1 MLSFIIFLLSVIL
14 IIIKKKVNKRLW
26 CVLCFIPLAISIIHF
41 IVYFVPND
49 FIIRNFLFMYIFS
62 ILFLVLPFIYNKE
75 KIFKISSII
84 IIILGFISF
93 FMTFYNTI
101 MVENIHNL
109 NYYSYTDSFN
119 KTISILKKEYVL
131 NEHKK
136 IDYDKL
142 YSKYY
147 PLIEQAENENNE
159 QLYYKTMFEFSKNFK
174 DGHFGFEIYYTTLE
188 ETIRRLDFA
197 NDYYNKDYGFGSVL
211 LSDGNIVAILVDEN
225 SEAYNKGLRDGMIIT
240 KKDNIDIHKVLDE
253 IITHIGAYPVLED
266 ERLLNSFYLFGQ
278 GNDEINVSFLNEE
291 NEEITITIRA
301 ADNTTSKLD
310 ELCLKIMHQDY
321 DLENLDTKM
330 LDSNTGYIYVSNEMY
345 SPFKGAVGYL
355 FDDSSYLTKVV
366 DEKLQN
372 LINQG
377 MTDLIID
384 LRANSGGYL
393 TESEAIA
400 SLFTNDSYLVAKDAK
415 YFSNLYD
422 KSYLRGNGKAMI
434 FTPNPEMVMEAR
446 KNKEFMKILN
456 SSTMNVPDGI
466 GIVYGSKFTSNPIK
480 HRVAGYDLML
490 VVFDKMKDMGKTA
503 YFFGGAPEIADR
515 AKEAIEKRFPGLKVV
530 GTANG
535 YFDSEREKEIIAEIN
550 ELKPDLLL
558 VGIGFPKQ

>member
-147 PLIEQAENENNE
+147 PIIEQAENENNE

-225 SEAYNKGLRDGMIIT
+225 SEAYNNGLRDGMIIT

-422 KSYLRGNGKAMI
+422 KSYLRGNGKYSD
-434 FTPNPEMVMEAR
+434 
-446 KNKEFMKILN
+446 MKITVLV
-456 SSTMNVPDGI
+456 SSDTASAGDCLAYLLSKNPNV
-466 GIVYGSKFTSNPIK
+466 
-480 HRVAGYDLML
+480 R
-490 VVFDKMKDMGKTA
+490 
-503 YFFGGAPEIADR
+503 
-515 AKEAIEKRFPGLKVV
+515 
-530 GTANG
+530 
-535 YFDSEREKEIIAEIN
+535 
-550 ELKPDLLL
+550 L
-558 VGIGFPKQ
+558 VGFTNSNNSAQSVGGVIFLSGGTSVINYPIYKSYGNDDKIFIDTDFTGMANIKLDYRINITKENIKDIFYSDENYDYALNYAIQLMN

>member
-14 IIIKKKVNKRLW
+14 FRIKKKVNKRLW

-422 KSYLRGNGKAMI
+422 KSYLRGNGKYSD
-434 FTPNPEMVMEAR
+434 
-446 KNKEFMKILN
+446 MKITVLV
-456 SSTMNVPDGI
+456 SSDTASAGDCLAYLLSKNPNV
-466 GIVYGSKFTSNPIK
+466 
-480 HRVAGYDLML
+480 R
-490 VVFDKMKDMGKTA
+490 
-503 YFFGGAPEIADR
+503 
-515 AKEAIEKRFPGLKVV
+515 
-530 GTANG
+530 
-535 YFDSEREKEIIAEIN
+535 
-550 ELKPDLLL
+550 L
-558 VGIGFPKQ
+558 VGFTNSNNSAQSVGGVIFLSGGTSVINYPIYKSYGNDDKIFIDTDFTGMANIKLDYRINITKENIKDIFYSDENYDYALNYAIQLMN

>member
-1 MLSFIIFLLSVIL
+1 MWHFLSLGSMLSFIIFLLSVIL

-159 QLYYKTMFEFSKNFK
+159 QLYYKTMFEFSRNFK
-174 DGHFGFEIYYTTLE
+174 DGHFKFEIYYTTLE

-253 IITHIGAYPVLED
+253 IITNIGACPVLED

-301 ADNTTSKLD
+301 TDNTTSKLD
-310 ELCLKIMHQDY
+310 ELYWKIMYQDY

-400 SLFTNDSYLVAKDAK
+400 SLFTNDSYLVLKDAK

-422 KSYLRGNGKAMI
+422 KSYLRGNGKYS
-434 FTPNPEMVMEAR
+434 N
-446 KNKEFMKILN
+446 MKITVLVN
-456 SSTMNVPDGI
+456 SDTASAGDCLAYLLSKNPNV
-466 GIVYGSKFTSNPIK
+466 
-480 HRVAGYDLML
+480 R
-490 VVFDKMKDMGKTA
+490 
-503 YFFGGAPEIADR
+503 
-515 AKEAIEKRFPGLKVV
+515 
-530 GTANG
+530 
-535 YFDSEREKEIIAEIN
+535 
-550 ELKPDLLL
+550 L
-558 VGIGFPKQ
+558 VGFTNSNNSAQSVGGVIFLSGGTSLIKYPIYKSYGNDDKIFIDTDFTGMANIKLDYIINITKENIKDIFYSDENYDYALNYAIQLMN

>member
-1 MLSFIIFLLSVIL
+1 MWHFLSLGSMLSFIIFLLSVIL

-188 ETIRRLDFA
+188 ETIRRSDFA

-253 IITHIGAYPVLED
+253 IITHIGACPVLED

-301 ADNTTSKLD
+301 TDNITSKLD
-310 ELCLKIMHQDY
+310 ELYWKIMYYDY

-384 LRANSGGYL
+384 LRVNSGGYL

-400 SLFTNDSYLVAKDAK
+400 SLFTNDSYLVSKDAK

-422 KSYLRGNGKAMI
+422 KSYLRGNGKYSD
-434 FTPNPEMVMEAR
+434 
-446 KNKEFMKILN
+446 MKITVLVN
-456 SSTMNVPDGI
+456 SDTASAGDCLAYLLSKNPNV
-466 GIVYGSKFTSNPIK
+466 
-480 HRVAGYDLML
+480 R
-490 VVFDKMKDMGKTA
+490 
-503 YFFGGAPEIADR
+503 
-515 AKEAIEKRFPGLKVV
+515 
-530 GTANG
+530 
-535 YFDSEREKEIIAEIN
+535 
-550 ELKPDLLL
+550 L
-558 VGIGFPKQ
+558 VGFTNSNNSAQSVGGVIFLSGGTSVINYPIYKSYGNDDKIFIDTDFTGMANIKLDYRINITKENIKDIFYSDENYDYALNYAIQLMN

>member
-1 MLSFIIFLLSVIL
+1 MWHFLSLGSMLSFIIFLLSVIL

-84 IIILGFISF
+84 ITILGFISF

-188 ETIRRLDFA
+188 ETIRRLDFV

-253 IITHIGAYPVLED
+253 IITNIGAYPVLED

-301 ADNTTSKLD
+301 TDNTTSKLD
-310 ELCLKIMHQDY
+310 ELYWKIMYQDY

-330 LDSNTGYIYVSNEMY
+330 LDSNTGYIYVSKETY

-355 FDDSSYLTKVV
+355 FDDSSYLKKVV

-384 LRANSGGYL
+384 LRVNSGGYL
-393 TESEAIA
+393 TESAAIA

-422 KSYLRGNGKAMI
+422 KSYLRGNGKYSD
-434 FTPNPEMVMEAR
+434 
-446 KNKEFMKILN
+446 MKITVLVN
-456 SSTMNVPDGI
+456 SDTASAGDCLAYLLSKNPNV
-466 GIVYGSKFTSNPIK
+466 
-480 HRVAGYDLML
+480 R
-490 VVFDKMKDMGKTA
+490 
-503 YFFGGAPEIADR
+503 
-515 AKEAIEKRFPGLKVV
+515 
-530 GTANG
+530 
-535 YFDSEREKEIIAEIN
+535 
-550 ELKPDLLL
+550 L
-558 VGIGFPKQ
+558 VGFTNSNNSAQSVGGVIFLSGGTSLINYPIYKSYGNDDKIFIDTDFTGMANIKLDYRINITKENIKDIFYSDENYDYVLNYAIQLMN

>member
-14 IIIKKKVNKRLW
+14 IIIKQKVNKRLW

-119 KTISILKKEYVL
+119 KMISILKKEYVL

-188 ETIRRLDFA
+188 ETIRRSDFA

-225 SEAYNKGLRDGMIIT
+225 CEAYNKGLRDGMIIT
-240 KKDNIDIHKVLDE
+240 KKDNIDIQKVLDE
-253 IITHIGAYPVLED
+253 IITPKDAFPVLED

-301 ADNTTSKLD
+301 NDNTTSKLD
-310 ELCLKIMHQDY
+310 ELYWKIMYYDY

-384 LRANSGGYL
+384 LRVNSGGYL

-400 SLFTNDSYLVAKDAK
+400 SLFTNDSYLVSKDAK

-422 KSYLRGNGKAMI
+422 KSYLRGNGKYSD
-434 FTPNPEMVMEAR
+434 
-446 KNKEFMKILN
+446 MKITVLVN
-456 SSTMNVPDGI
+456 SDTASAGDCLAYLLSKNPNV
-466 GIVYGSKFTSNPIK
+466 
-480 HRVAGYDLML
+480 R
-490 VVFDKMKDMGKTA
+490 
-503 YFFGGAPEIADR
+503 
-515 AKEAIEKRFPGLKVV
+515 
-530 GTANG
+530 
-535 YFDSEREKEIIAEIN
+535 
-550 ELKPDLLL
+550 L
-558 VGIGFPKQ
+558 VGFTNSNNSAQSVGGVIFLSGGTSVINYPIYKSYGNDDKIFIDTDFTGMANIKLDYRINITKENIKDIFCSDENYDYVLNYAMQLMN

>member
-147 PLIEQAENENNE
+147 PIIEQAENENNE

-174 DGHFGFEIYYTTLE
+174 DGHFGFEIYYTKLE

-225 SEAYNKGLRDGMIIT
+225 SEAYNNGLRDGMIIT

-422 KSYLRGNGKAMI
+422 KSYLRGNGKYSD
-434 FTPNPEMVMEAR
+434 
-446 KNKEFMKILN
+446 MKITVLV
-456 SSTMNVPDGI
+456 SSDTASAGDCLAYLLSKNPNV
-466 GIVYGSKFTSNPIK
+466 
-480 HRVAGYDLML
+480 R
-490 VVFDKMKDMGKTA
+490 
-503 YFFGGAPEIADR
+503 
-515 AKEAIEKRFPGLKVV
+515 
-530 GTANG
+530 
-535 YFDSEREKEIIAEIN
+535 
-550 ELKPDLLL
+550 L
-558 VGIGFPKQ
+558 VGFTNSNNSAQSVGGVIFLSGGTSVINYPIYKSYGNDDKIFIDTDFTGMANIKLDYRINITKENIKDIFYSDENYDYALNYAIQLMN

>member
-253 IITHIGAYPVLED
+253 IITNIGACPVLED

-301 ADNTTSKLD
+301 TDNTTSKLD
-310 ELCLKIMHQDY
+310 ELYWKIMYQDY

-422 KSYLRGNGKAMI
+422 KSYLRGNGKYSD
-434 FTPNPEMVMEAR
+434 
-446 KNKEFMKILN
+446 MKITVLV
-456 SSTMNVPDGI
+456 SSDTASAGDCLAYLLSKNPNV
-466 GIVYGSKFTSNPIK
+466 
-480 HRVAGYDLML
+480 R
-490 VVFDKMKDMGKTA
+490 
-503 YFFGGAPEIADR
+503 
-515 AKEAIEKRFPGLKVV
+515 
-530 GTANG
+530 
-535 YFDSEREKEIIAEIN
+535 
-550 ELKPDLLL
+550 L
-558 VGIGFPKQ
+558 VGFTNSNNSAQSVGGVIFLSGGTSVINYPIYKSYGNDDKIFIDTDFTGMANIKLDYRINITKENIKDIFYSDENYDYALNYAIQLMN

>member
-1 MLSFIIFLLSVIL
+1 MWHFLSLGSMLSFIIFLLSVIL

-422 KSYLRGNGKAMI
+422 KSYLRGNGKYSD
-434 FTPNPEMVMEAR
+434 
-446 KNKEFMKILN
+446 MKITVLV
-456 SSTMNVPDGI
+456 SSDTASAGDCLAYLLSKNPNV
-466 GIVYGSKFTSNPIK
+466 
-480 HRVAGYDLML
+480 R
-490 VVFDKMKDMGKTA
+490 
-503 YFFGGAPEIADR
+503 
-515 AKEAIEKRFPGLKVV
+515 
-530 GTANG
+530 
-535 YFDSEREKEIIAEIN
+535 
-550 ELKPDLLL
+550 L
-558 VGIGFPKQ
+558 VGFTNSNNSAQSVGGVIFLSGGTSVINYPIYKSYGNDDKIFIDTDFTGMANIKLDYRINITKENIKDIFYSDENYDYALNYAIQLMN

>member
-1 MLSFIIFLLSVIL
+1 
-14 IIIKKKVNKRLW
+14 
-26 CVLCFIPLAISIIHF
+26 
-41 IVYFVPND
+41 
-49 FIIRNFLFMYIFS
+49 
-62 ILFLVLPFIYNKE
+62 
-75 KIFKISSII
+75 
-84 IIILGFISF
+84 
-93 FMTFYNTI
+93 

-422 KSYLRGNGKAMI
+422 KSYLRGNGKYSD
-434 FTPNPEMVMEAR
+434 
-446 KNKEFMKILN
+446 MKITVLV
-456 SSTMNVPDGI
+456 SSDTASAGDCLAYLLSKNPNV
-466 GIVYGSKFTSNPIK
+466 
-480 HRVAGYDLML
+480 R
-490 VVFDKMKDMGKTA
+490 
-503 YFFGGAPEIADR
+503 
-515 AKEAIEKRFPGLKVV
+515 
-530 GTANG
+530 
-535 YFDSEREKEIIAEIN
+535 
-550 ELKPDLLL
+550 L
-558 VGIGFPKQ
+558 VGFTNSNNSAQSVGGVIFLSGGTSVINYPIYKSYGNDDKIFIDTDFTGMANIKLDYRINITKENIKDIFYSDENYDYALNYAIQLMN

>member
-1 MLSFIIFLLSVIL
+1 MWHFLSLGSMLSFIIFLLSVIL

-253 IITHIGAYPVLED
+253 IITNIGACPVLED

-301 ADNTTSKLD
+301 TDNTTSKLD
-310 ELCLKIMHQDY
+310 ELYWKIMYQDY

-384 LRANSGGYL
+384 LRVNSGGYF
-393 TESEAIA
+393 TESAAIA
-400 SLFTNDSYLVAKDAK
+400 SLFTNDSYLVLKDAK

-422 KSYLRGNGKAMI
+422 KSYLRGNGKYSD
-434 FTPNPEMVMEAR
+434 
-446 KNKEFMKILN
+446 MKITVLVN
-456 SSTMNVPDGI
+456 SDTASAGDCLAYLLSKNPNV
-466 GIVYGSKFTSNPIK
+466 
-480 HRVAGYDLML
+480 R
-490 VVFDKMKDMGKTA
+490 
-503 YFFGGAPEIADR
+503 
-515 AKEAIEKRFPGLKVV
+515 
-530 GTANG
+530 
-535 YFDSEREKEIIAEIN
+535 
-550 ELKPDLLL
+550 L
-558 VGIGFPKQ
+558 VGFTNSNNSAQSVGGVIFLSGGTSVIYYPIYKSYGNDDKIFIDTDFTRMANIKLDYRINITKENIKDIFYSDENYDYALNYAIQLMN

>member
-1 MLSFIIFLLSVIL
+1 MWHFLSLGSMLSFIIFLLSVIL
-14 IIIKKKVNKRLW
+14 IIIKQKVNKRLW

-119 KTISILKKEYVL
+119 KMISILKKEYVL

-188 ETIRRLDFA
+188 ETIRRSDFA

-225 SEAYNKGLRDGMIIT
+225 CEAYNKGLRDGMIIT
-240 KKDNIDIHKVLDE
+240 KKDNIDIQKVLDE
-253 IITHIGAYPVLED
+253 IITPKDAFPVLED

-301 ADNTTSKLD
+301 NDNTTSKLD
-310 ELCLKIMHQDY
+310 ELYWKIMYYDY

-384 LRANSGGYL
+384 LRVNSGGYL

-400 SLFTNDSYLVAKDAK
+400 SLFTNDSYLVSKDAK

-422 KSYLRGNGKAMI
+422 KSYLRGNGKYSD
-434 FTPNPEMVMEAR
+434 
-446 KNKEFMKILN
+446 MKITVLVN
-456 SSTMNVPDGI
+456 SDTASAGDCLAYLLSKNPNV
-466 GIVYGSKFTSNPIK
+466 
-480 HRVAGYDLML
+480 R
-490 VVFDKMKDMGKTA
+490 
-503 YFFGGAPEIADR
+503 
-515 AKEAIEKRFPGLKVV
+515 
-530 GTANG
+530 
-535 YFDSEREKEIIAEIN
+535 
-550 ELKPDLLL
+550 L
-558 VGIGFPKQ
+558 VGFTNSNNSAQSVGGVIFLSGGTSVINYPIYKSYGNDDKIFIDTDFTGMANIKLDYRINITKENIKDIFCSDENYDYVLNYAMQLMN

>member
-1 MLSFIIFLLSVIL
+1 MWHFLSLGSMLSFIIFLLSVIL

-159 QLYYKTMFEFSKNFK
+159 QLYYKTMFEFSRNFK
-174 DGHFGFEIYYTTLE
+174 DGHFKFEIYYTTLE

-253 IITHIGAYPVLED
+253 IITNIGACPVLED

-301 ADNTTSKLD
+301 TDNTTSKLD
-310 ELCLKIMHQDY
+310 ELYWKIMYQDY

-400 SLFTNDSYLVAKDAK
+400 SLFTNDSYLVLKDAK

-422 KSYLRGNGKAMI
+422 KSYLRGNGKYS
-434 FTPNPEMVMEAR
+434 N
-446 KNKEFMKILN
+446 MKITVLVN
-456 SSTMNVPDGI
+456 SDTASAGDCLAYLLSKNPNV
-466 GIVYGSKFTSNPIK
+466 
-480 HRVAGYDLML
+480 R
-490 VVFDKMKDMGKTA
+490 
-503 YFFGGAPEIADR
+503 
-515 AKEAIEKRFPGLKVV
+515 
-530 GTANG
+530 
-535 YFDSEREKEIIAEIN
+535 
-550 ELKPDLLL
+550 L
-558 VGIGFPKQ
+558 VGFTNSNNSAQSVGGVIFLSGGTSLINYPIYKSYGNDDKIFIDTDFTGMANIKLDYRINITKENIKDIFYSDENYDYVLNYAIQLMN

>member
-159 QLYYKTMFEFSKNFK
+159 QLYYKTMFEFSRNFK
-174 DGHFGFEIYYTTLE
+174 DGHFKFEIYYTTLE

-253 IITHIGAYPVLED
+253 IITNIGACPVLED

-301 ADNTTSKLD
+301 TDNTTSKLD
-310 ELCLKIMHQDY
+310 ELYWKIMYQDY

-384 LRANSGGYL
+384 LRVNSGGYF
-393 TESEAIA
+393 TESAAIA
-400 SLFTNDSYLVAKDAK
+400 SLFTNDSYLVLKDAK

-422 KSYLRGNGKAMI
+422 KSYLRGNGKYSD
-434 FTPNPEMVMEAR
+434 
-446 KNKEFMKILN
+446 MKITVLVN
-456 SSTMNVPDGI
+456 SDTASAGDCLAYLLSKNPNV
-466 GIVYGSKFTSNPIK
+466 
-480 HRVAGYDLML
+480 R
-490 VVFDKMKDMGKTA
+490 
-503 YFFGGAPEIADR
+503 
-515 AKEAIEKRFPGLKVV
+515 
-530 GTANG
+530 
-535 YFDSEREKEIIAEIN
+535 
-550 ELKPDLLL
+550 L
-558 VGIGFPKQ
+558 VGFTNSNNSAQSVGGVIFLSGGTSLINYPIYKSYGNDDKIFIDTDFTGMANIKLDYRINITKENIKDIFYSDENYDYVLNYAIQLMN

>member
-159 QLYYKTMFEFSKNFK
+159 QLYYKTMFEFSRNFK
-174 DGHFGFEIYYTTLE
+174 DGHFKFEIYYTTLE

-253 IITHIGAYPVLED
+253 IITNIGACPVLED

-301 ADNTTSKLD
+301 TDNTTSKLD
-310 ELCLKIMHQDY
+310 ELYWKIMYQDY

-330 LDSNTGYIYVSNEMY
+330 LDSNTGYIYVSKETY

-384 LRANSGGYL
+384 LRVNSGGYL

-422 KSYLRGNGKAMI
+422 KSYLRGNGKYSD
-434 FTPNPEMVMEAR
+434 
-446 KNKEFMKILN
+446 MKITVLVN
-456 SSTMNVPDGI
+456 SDTASAGDCLAYLLSKNPNV
-466 GIVYGSKFTSNPIK
+466 
-480 HRVAGYDLML
+480 R
-490 VVFDKMKDMGKTA
+490 
-503 YFFGGAPEIADR
+503 
-515 AKEAIEKRFPGLKVV
+515 
-530 GTANG
+530 
-535 YFDSEREKEIIAEIN
+535 
-550 ELKPDLLL
+550 L
-558 VGIGFPKQ
+558 VGFTNSNNSAQSVGGVIFLSGGTSLINYPIYKSYGNDDKIFIDTDFTGMANIKLDYRINITKENIKDIFYSDENYDYVLNYAIQLMN

>member
-253 IITHIGAYPVLED
+253 IITNIGACPVLED

-301 ADNTTSKLD
+301 TDNTTSKLD
-310 ELCLKIMHQDY
+310 ELYWKIMYQDY

-384 LRANSGGYL
+384 LRVNSGGYF
-393 TESEAIA
+393 TESAAIA
-400 SLFTNDSYLVAKDAK
+400 SLFTNDSYLVLKDAK

-422 KSYLRGNGKAMI
+422 KSYLRGNGKYSD
-434 FTPNPEMVMEAR
+434 
-446 KNKEFMKILN
+446 MKITVLVN
-456 SSTMNVPDGI
+456 SDTASAGDCLAYLLSKNPNV
-466 GIVYGSKFTSNPIK
+466 
-480 HRVAGYDLML
+480 R
-490 VVFDKMKDMGKTA
+490 
-503 YFFGGAPEIADR
+503 
-515 AKEAIEKRFPGLKVV
+515 
-530 GTANG
+530 
-535 YFDSEREKEIIAEIN
+535 
-550 ELKPDLLL
+550 L
-558 VGIGFPKQ
+558 VGFTNSNNSAQSVGGVIFLSGGTSVIYYPIYKSYGNDDKIFIDTDFTRMANIKLDYRINITKENIKDIFYSDENYDYALNYAIQLMN

>member
-422 KSYLRGNGKAMI
+422 KSYLRGNGKYSD
-434 FTPNPEMVMEAR
+434 
-446 KNKEFMKILN
+446 MKITVLV
-456 SSTMNVPDGI
+456 SSDTASAGDCLAYLLSKNPNV
-466 GIVYGSKFTSNPIK
+466 
-480 HRVAGYDLML
+480 R
-490 VVFDKMKDMGKTA
+490 
-503 YFFGGAPEIADR
+503 
-515 AKEAIEKRFPGLKVV
+515 
-530 GTANG
+530 
-535 YFDSEREKEIIAEIN
+535 
-550 ELKPDLLL
+550 L
-558 VGIGFPKQ
+558 VGFTNSNNSAQSVGGVIFLSGGTSVINYPIYKSYGNDDKIFIDTDFTGMANIKLDYRINITKENIKDIFYSDENYDYALNYAIQLMN

>member
-1 MLSFIIFLLSVIL
+1 MLSFIFFLLSVIL

-159 QLYYKTMFEFSKNFK
+159 QLYYKTMFEFSRNFK
-174 DGHFGFEIYYTTLE
+174 DGHFKFEIYYTTLE
-188 ETIRRLDFA
+188 ETIRRLDFV

-253 IITHIGAYPVLED
+253 VITHIGAYPVLED

-301 ADNTTSKLD
+301 TDNTTSKLD
-310 ELCLKIMHQDY
+310 ELCWKIMYQDY

-330 LDSNTGYIYVSNEMY
+330 LDSNTGYIYVSNELY

-384 LRANSGGYL
+384 LRVNSGGYL

-422 KSYLRGNGKAMI
+422 KSYLRGNGKYSD
-434 FTPNPEMVMEAR
+434 
-446 KNKEFMKILN
+446 MKITVLVN
-456 SSTMNVPDGI
+456 SDTASAGDCLAYLLSKNPNV
-466 GIVYGSKFTSNPIK
+466 
-480 HRVAGYDLML
+480 R
-490 VVFDKMKDMGKTA
+490 
-503 YFFGGAPEIADR
+503 
-515 AKEAIEKRFPGLKVV
+515 
-530 GTANG
+530 
-535 YFDSEREKEIIAEIN
+535 
-550 ELKPDLLL
+550 L
-558 VGIGFPKQ
+558 VGFTNSNNSAQSVGGVIFLSGGTSVINYPIYKSYGNDDKIFIDTDFTGMANIKLDYRINITKENIKDIFYSDENYDYALNYAIQLMN

>member
-174 DGHFGFEIYYTTLE
+174 DVHFGFEIYYTTLE

-422 KSYLRGNGKAMI
+422 KSYLRGNGKYSD
-434 FTPNPEMVMEAR
+434 
-446 KNKEFMKILN
+446 MKITVLV
-456 SSTMNVPDGI
+456 SSDTASAGDCLAYLLSKNPNV
-466 GIVYGSKFTSNPIK
+466 
-480 HRVAGYDLML
+480 R
-490 VVFDKMKDMGKTA
+490 
-503 YFFGGAPEIADR
+503 
-515 AKEAIEKRFPGLKVV
+515 
-530 GTANG
+530 
-535 YFDSEREKEIIAEIN
+535 
-550 ELKPDLLL
+550 L
-558 VGIGFPKQ
+558 VGFTNSNNSAQSVGGVIFLSGGTSVINYPIYKSYGNDDKIFIDTDFTGMANIKLDYRINITKENIKDIFYSDENYDYALNYAIQLMN